1 MIVSAPL
8 QNSSMRFSGVLTE
21 NKQSKQSNHMGPLSQ
36 EHVEATE
43 GWLKAVPMRFVSD
56 TT

>member
-36 EHVEATE
+36 EHVKATE